1 MPTIHSTIEIAAA
14 PAPLFRLS
22 QDYGLRLEW
31 DPFVR
36 ELRFLDGAM
45 EPAVG
50 VQVWVRAKNGLTMT
64 VRYITVSPPDHIAMT
79 MVQGPWMFRRFSGAW
94 KFRALDGGK
103 GTEVVFSYN
112 FETRP
117 GLLRWVMTP
126 MARRVLQ
133 RDMDER
139 LAALKRSVETGDI
152 LRRLGPG

>member
-1 MPTIHSTIEIAAA
+1 MPTIHSTVEIAA
-14 PAPLFRLS
+14 PPDPIFRLS

-36 ELRFLDGAM
+36 ELRFLDGAT

-50 VQVWVRAKNGLTMT
+50 VQVWVRAKNGRTMT
-64 VRYITVSPPDHIAMT
+64 VRYITVSRPGHIAMT
-79 MVQGPWMFRRFSGAW
+79 MVAGPWMFSRFSGAW
-94 KFRALDGGK
+94 KFRELDGGR

-117 GLLRWVMTP
+117 ALLRWAMTP
-126 MARRVLQ
+126 IARRVLQ

-139 LAALKRSVETGDI
+139 LAALKRSVETTD
-152 LRRLGPG
+152 LLKRLK

>member
-1 MPTIHSTIEIAAA
+1 MPTIHSTVEIVA
-14 PAPLFRLS
+14 PAESLFRLS

-36 ELRFLDGAM
+36 ELRFLDGAT

-50 VQVWVRAKNGLTMT
+50 VQVWVRAKNGLSMT
-64 VRYITVSPPDHIAMT
+64 VRYITVSRPGHIAMT
-79 MVQGPWMFRRFSGAW
+79 MVQGPWMFARFSGAW
-94 KFRALDGGK
+94 KFRELEGGK

-117 GLLRWVMTP
+117 ALLRWIMTP

-139 LAALKRSVETGDI
+139 LAALKRSVESSDI
-152 LRRLGPG
+152 LKRLA